1 MYFNQK
7 EYFPKNSE
15 ESKQQTAV
23 LEFKE
28 NIPKEGL
35 HWDYEGIEQFKDLVL
50 DHLTNYI
57 QDNFNKE
64 STTQITRQN
73 NTISNQEIEQILDN
87 YTNSLEKK
95 VSKVRLLGNN
105 EEYDLTEVFVD
116 IIITEQYDR
125 PSFQSLD
132 EYQGI
137 MDYEL
142 RKKRF
147 LFSDHYQKKEDDENK
162 EGNDNEEKKED

>member
-1 MYFNQK
+1 M
-7 EYFPKNSE
+7 
-15 ESKQQTAV
+15 
-23 LEFKE
+23 
-28 NIPKEGL
+28 
-35 HWDYEGIEQFKDLVL
+35 
-50 DHLTNYI
+50 
-57 QDNFNKE
+57 
-64 STTQITRQN
+64 
-73 NTISNQEIEQILDN
+73 
-87 YTNSLEKK
+87 
-95 VSKVRLLGNN
+95 SKVRLLGNN

-132 EYQGI
+132 EYKGI

-162 EGNDNEEKKED
+162 EGNDNKKKRRLNQTISYNQIKKLQLL